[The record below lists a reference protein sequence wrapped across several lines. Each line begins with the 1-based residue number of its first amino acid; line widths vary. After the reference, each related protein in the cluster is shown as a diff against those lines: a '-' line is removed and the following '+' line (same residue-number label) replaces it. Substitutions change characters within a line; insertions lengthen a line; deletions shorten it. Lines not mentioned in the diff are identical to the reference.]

1 MSNAERP
8 ILNVEVGKLDPSV
21 SSHTSLGFCLPATGR
36 LGLFLLFFN
45 CIILKSPLRLSD
57 FARLIYLAKTRSRK
71 ENKMEIG
78 KRYTVE
84 I

>member
-21 SSHTSLGFCLPATGR
+21 SRLASLGFCLPVAGR

-45 CIILKSPLRLSD
+45 CTILYSPLRLIY
-57 FARLIYLAKTRSRK
+57 FALILSRK
-71 ENKMEIG
+71 DAKPQRKELRE
-78 KRYTVE
+78 V
-84 I
+84 